1 LISMVLAIP
10 SLFVRRGL
18 IDFDEV
24 KRFPS
29 SMRRLL
35 VSLLVIHILLA
46 TALII
51 FTYA

>member
-1 LISMVLAIP
+1 M
-10 SLFVRRGL
+10 